1 MGDNQTRSRTVAGG
15 VVVDQWLSAN
25 LNAGAFE
32 ITIESL
38 DTAGSSVAVDVVLT
52 RTDGSLETLTFVEV
66 APNDILPSGPHHFV
80 VAGVIGGTVVLRA
93 LPLSDADPGVCP
105 VSYTFK
111 WAG

>member
-15 VVVDQWLSAN
+15 EVVDQWSAAN
-25 LNAGAFE
+25 SGSDVFE

-38 DTAGSSVAVDVVLT
+38 DVSGCAVAVDVVAT
-52 RTDGSLETLTFVEV
+52 RADGSLDTFTVVGV
-66 APNDILPSGPHHFV
+66 APADMLPSGPHRFV
-80 VAGVIGGTVVLRA
+80 VSGVTGGTVVLRA

>member
-38 DTAGSSVAVDVVLT
+38 DTAGCSVAVDVVLT

-66 APNDILPSGPHHFV
+66 APSDILPSGPHHFV
-80 VAGVIGGTVVLRA
+80 VAGVIGGPVVLRA